1 MSQKLNQIEL
11 KEDAILRVSF
21 SLLLSGLAALI
32 GLVFWLSNLSSS
44 TEANATE
51 IHETQDNVAQIVE
64 SLNRID
70 KKLSAIQ
77 ALLERKISD

>member
-21 SLLLSGLAALI
+21 SLLLSGLGALI
-32 GLVFWLSNLSSS
+32 GLVFWLSNLSST
-44 TEANATE
+44 TEANAAE
-51 IHETQDNVAQIVE
+51 IQETQDNVSQIVE